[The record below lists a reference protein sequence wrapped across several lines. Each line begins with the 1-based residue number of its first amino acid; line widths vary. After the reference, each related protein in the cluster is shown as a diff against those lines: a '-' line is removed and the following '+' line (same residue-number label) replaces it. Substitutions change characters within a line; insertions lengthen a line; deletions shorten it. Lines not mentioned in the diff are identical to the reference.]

1 MRLIEYYLMPESG
14 YTGEYDRKEQHYM
27 IKKGTIAE
35 EYEEIV
41 QRLLS
46 IPMDRPYRVKS

>member
-27 IKKGTIAE
+27 IKKGTIADM
-35 EYEEIV
+35 IH
-41 QRLLS
+41 
-46 IPMDRPYRVKS
+46 DKSRGNKNGTTKYL